1 MESKKQW
8 LENQKLIVS
17 GWTSLSH
24 LQIPSTKGLSHPSP
38 HALKKKT
45 TVQPSKYKKINS
57 ESSHDSY
64 FHTFIEKNRIK
75 FFLIKSLSF
84 TLSL

>member
-38 HALKKKT
+38 HALKKKKLPCSQ
-45 TVQPSKYKKINS
+45 VNIKK
-57 ESSHDSY
+57 
-64 FHTFIEKNRIK
+64 
-75 FFLIKSLSF
+75 
-84 TLSL
+84 